1 MPLIT
6 VSHFFAPSAGIRPG
20 NAVLTGFA
28 EIPMRF
34 AIAFAMSTSNPKIDP
49 LDFVS
54 SIGGNVG
61 SVQNVSVLIGAA
73 RCAAPT
79 PPAIPSDSASSASTV
94 VSRFISPPRWEKR
107 SLLRRLGLVAVGAR
121 FGGRRG
127 GVGRRAPA
135 AAAARSIRLLVD
147 LDVAGGGNAARR
159 LQLAADPEPHGI
171 DAGARLARV

>member
-49 LDFVS
+49 FDFVS
-54 SIGGNVG
+54 SIGGDVG
-61 SVQNVSVLIGAA
+61 AGRKVRGLIGAA
-73 RCAAPT
+73 PGAAPP
-79 PPAIPSDSASSASTV
+79 PPAVPRDSAGSASTV

-107 SLLRRLGLVAVGAR
+107 SLLRRLALVAVGAR
-121 FGGRRG
+121 SAGGRRSG
-127 GVGRRAPA
+127 HPLDFGYLWIWTLPVATTPLAVCSLSPTQRRTVSTPAPGSPA
-135 AAAARSIRLLVD
+135 SV
-147 LDVAGGGNAARR
+147 
-159 LQLAADPEPHGI
+159 
-171 DAGARLARV
+171 